1 MSASELRQQSSRPG
15 RARSLWIWSGVL
27 VLALVLWG
35 GYSGRMSWTGI
46 NGHTATLWDWL
57 HLLMLPAAFALLPL
71 TLSRRAGLTRRHKSM
86 VTAAVVAFAVLVLL
100 GYVIPW
106 AWTGFSGN
114 RLWDW
119 LELLVLPMAVALTP
133 LYGAMR
139 AGWSRRHTIAV
150 MCGLAVFGV
159 IVLGGYLANWNWTG
173 FRGNTLWDWL
183 HLLLLPLLLP
193 TLIVP
198 ALIGV
203 TAARLV
209 IAEEERESD
218 VATGAEPD
226 APEAESPPPAAPE
239 APPPAA
245 SVSAPAPAR
254 DGR

>member
-1 MSASELRQQSSRPG
+1 MSASELRQQSSRPV
-15 RARSLWIWSGVL
+15 RTRSLWIWSGVL

-71 TLSRRAGLTRRHKSM
+71 TLSRRAGLTRRHKSRE
-86 VTAAVVAFAVLVLL
+86 TAAVVAFAVLVLL

-114 RLWDW
+114 R
-119 LELLVLPMAVALTP
+119 
-133 LYGAMR
+133 
-139 AGWSRRHTIAV
+139 
-150 MCGLAVFGV
+150 
-159 IVLGGYLANWNWTG
+159 
-173 FRGNTLWDWL
+173 LWDWL

-218 VATGAEPD
+218 VAAGAEPD

>member
-1 MSASELRQQSSRPG
+1 MSASELRPQSSRPL
-15 RARSLWIWSGVL
+15 RTRTLWICSGAL

-57 HLLMLPAAFALLPL
+57 HLLLLPAAFGLLPL
-71 TLSRRAGLTRRHKSM
+71 TLSRRAGLTRRHKSV
-86 VTAAVVAFAVLVLL
+86 VTVAVVAFALLVLF

-173 FRGNTLWDWL
+173 FHGNTLWDWL

-193 TLIVP
+193 TIIVP

-203 TAARLV
+203 TAARLI
-209 IAEEERESD
+209 IAEEERELD
-218 VATGAEPD
+218 APAGATAEPD
-226 APEAESPPPAAPE
+226 APDAEAPPLAPE
-239 APPPAA
+239 PAPPPAE
-245 SVSAPAPAR
+245 AR
-254 DGR
+254 ACGR